1 MRLTAHGFSTVECL
15 VALTVFS
22 LGALGAAGTIALG
35 IRTAA
40 TGTHL
45 SGATRIAGEVQ
56 EMMQYRLRTSQRSC
70 SVVTAGGR
78 SGPAGEAISWSVAPA
93 SGGVRLVI
101 SLTYATPT
109 GQRTDSIPGF
119 LRCL

>member
-1 MRLTAHGFSTVECL
+1 MRLSIHGVSTVECL

-45 SGATRIAGEVQ
+45 SRATRIAGEVQ
-56 EMMQYRLRTSQRSC
+56 EMMEYRLR
-70 SVVTAGGR
+70 
-78 SGPAGEAISWSVAPA
+78 GPVP
-93 SGGVRLVI
+93 
-101 SLTYATPT
+101 
-109 GQRTDSIPGF
+109 
-119 LRCL
+119 C